1 MNTNDRLL
9 HAISNVRLLQEAKE
23 QIADRKMWLKGSLY
37 SECDLDGLPHPH
49 SGACAI
55 GAIMKAR
62 KVSLHQYQNMPK
74 EVIRALKALAAIT
87 YSRVGGRGLPA
98 ADDIEH
104 VGPAIFRFNDHDSTT
119 HADVLEAFDKA
130 IDAQCKIVREEAKRC
145 EIEPELPL

>member
-9 HAISNVRLLQEAKE
+9 QAISNVRLLQEAKE
-23 QIADRKMWLKGSLY
+23 QIADRKMWLKGALY
-37 SECDLDGLPHPH
+37 GECDLDGLPHPH

-62 KVSLHQYQNMPK
+62 KVPLDQYCKMPK

-87 YSRVGGRGLPA
+87 HDKPIM

-104 VGPAIFRFNDHDSTT
+104 VGPAIFGFNDHESTT